1 MSSYFLIS
9 AGGPTLP
16 ENSNKASITADQ
28 VGLWLGPE
36 SPLTKALP
44 GFQPRPGQVDMA
56 GAVARALKRG
66 VPLIVEAGTG
76 TGKTLAYLV
85 PAVLSGLKVVVSTGT
100 RTLQDQINHKEL
112 PLLAQAMAPDLRWA
126 VLKGRTNYLCR
137 RRYEAF
143 ANQPDLQLPGAE
155 GGLLLLRRWARG
167 THSGDLDEVRGQGL
181 TNALNAEITSSSEQC
196 LGGRCGRREECFLME
211 ARRRAAEADI
221 VVVNHHL
228 FLADLMLKA
237 EGHGEALP
245 RYQAVVFDE
254 AHLVAEVATQ
264 VFGVSVSQARVN
276 TLLRDLSR
284 EAPGG
289 DKRTQAAG
297 AVDAAAVKLFSKLR
311 RMTGPAASL
320 GLEPGHLEM
329 LSKPGAELANAL
341 EKLAGTLHGDE
352 VEESLATRAIS
363 LAGDLSAVAQPVPG
377 HTVAWVQTARR
388 GISLNLSPVEV
399 GPHLDAALYQDL
411 SRLAFTSATL
421 AATGDLEPTRLRLGL
436 DTDTVKLS
444 VASPFDPAEQ
454 SLLYVPQ
461 SMPAPNHKDF
471 AQAVAQ
477 EVEEL
482 LKLSHGRAF
491 VLFTT
496 HRNLD
501 AVSGLL
507 REKLPY
513 TCLVQGQAPRMKLL
527 ERFKKETPSVLFA
540 TASFWQGV
548 DVPGE
553 ELSAV
558 IVDKLPFAPPDD
570 PLVAARIR
578 RLEEDGGNGFA
589 HLMLPE
595 AVLSLKQGLGRLL
608 RTPEDRGL
616 LAVLD
621 TRLATKGYG
630 KVFQRALK
638 PTPLTRKKEDVAA
651 FFDEQPIPF

>member
-1 MSSYFLIS
+1 LSSNFVVVP
-9 AGGPTLP
+9 GGPLLP
-16 ENSNKASITADQ
+16 DKSINRPAPADDID
-28 VGLWLGPE
+28 LWLGPE
-36 SPLTKALP
+36 SPLARELP

-56 GAVARALKRG
+56 RAVSRAFRRE

-85 PAVLSGLKVVVSTGT
+85 PALLSGLKVVVSTGT

-112 PLLAQAMAPDLRWA
+112 PLLARAMAPDLRWA

-143 ANQPDLQLPGAE
+143 ANQPDLNLPGAE

-167 THSGDLDEVRGQGL
+167 TKNGDLDQVRGQGL
-181 TNALNAEITSSSEQC
+181 STALSAEITSSSEQC
-196 LGGRCGRREECFLME
+196 LGGRCPRREECFLME
-211 ARRRAAEADI
+211 ARRKAAEADI

-237 EGHGEALP
+237 GGHGEALP

-264 VFGVSVSQARVN
+264 VFGVNVSQARVN
-276 TLLRDLSR
+276 TLLRDLAR
-284 EAPGG
+284 EAPGK
-289 DKRTQAAG
+289 DERKQAAN

-311 RMTGPAASL
+311 RMTGPVASL

-329 LSKPGAELANAL
+329 LAKPGAELASAL

-352 VEESLATRAIS
+352 VEESLATRAVS
-363 LAGDLSAVAQPVPG
+363 LADDLSAVAQPVPG

-399 GPHLDAALYQDL
+399 GPHLETALYQDI
-411 SRLAFTSATL
+411 SRLVFTSATL
-421 AATGDLEPTRLRLGL
+421 AATGDLEPTRIRLGL
-436 DTDTVKLS
+436 DTDTVKLI
-444 VASPFDPAEQ
+444 VASPFDPATQ
-454 SLLYVPQ
+454 SLLYVPK
-461 SMPAPNHKDF
+461 SMPAPNHNDF
-471 AQAVAQ
+471 AQAVAG

-482 LKLSHGRAF
+482 LGLSGGRAF

-496 HRNLD
+496 HRNLQT
-501 AVSGLL
+501 VSGLL

-513 TCLVQGQAPRMKLL
+513 TCLVQGEAPRMKLL
-527 ERFKKETPSVLFA
+527 TRFKEETPSVLFA

-570 PLVAARIR
+570 PLVAARIQR
-578 RLEEDGGNGFA
+578 IEEEGKSGFA

-630 KVFQRALK
+630 KVFQKALK
-638 PTPLTRKKEDVAA
+638 PTPLTRSKEDVAA
-651 FFDEQPIPF
+651 FFDEKPMPF

>member
-1 MSSYFLIS
+1 
-9 AGGPTLP
+9 
-16 ENSNKASITADQ
+16 
-28 VGLWLGPE
+28 
-36 SPLTKALP
+36 
-44 GFQPRPGQVDMA
+44 MA
-56 GAVARALKRG
+56 RAVARSLRQG
-66 VPLIVEAGTG
+66 IPLIVEAGTG
-76 TGKTLAYLV
+76 TGKTLAYLI
-85 PAVLSGLKVVVSTGT
+85 PSLLSGLKVVVSTGT
-100 RTLQDQINHKEL
+100 RTLQDQIDHKEL
-112 PLLAQAMAPDLRWA
+112 PLLARAMAPDLRWA
-126 VLKGRTNYLCR
+126 VLKGRANYLCR
-137 RRYEAF
+137 RRYESF
-143 ANQPDLQLPGAE
+143 ASQPDLKLPGAQ
-155 GGLLLLRRWARG
+155 GGLALLESWARE
-167 THSGDLDEVRGQGL
+167 TQSGDLDHVRGQGL
-181 TNALNAEITSSSEQC
+181 NGALVAEITASSEQC
-196 LGGRCGRREECFLME
+196 LGGRCPRREQCFLME

-228 FLADLMLKA
+228 FLADLMLKVQ
-237 EGHGEALP
+237 GHGEALP

-254 AHLVAEVATQ
+254 AHLLAEVATQ

-276 TLLRDLSR
+276 TLLRDLGR

-289 DKRTQAAG
+289 DDRKQAA
-297 AVDAAAVKLFSKLR
+297 ASVDAAAVKLFSKLR

-320 GLEPGHLEM
+320 GLEPGHLDM
-329 LSKPGAELANAL
+329 LSKPGSQLAEAL
-341 EKLAGTLHGDE
+341 EALAASLNGDE
-352 VEESLATRAIS
+352 VAESLASRAIG
-363 LAGDLSAVAQPVPG
+363 LAGDLAAVARPVPG

-399 GPHLDAALYQDL
+399 GPHLQAALYEDL
-411 SRLAFTSATL
+411 SRLVFTSATL

-436 DTDTVKLS
+436 DTDTVKLI
-444 VASPFDPAEQ
+444 VASPFDPASQ

-461 SMPAPNHKDF
+461 AMPAPNHPDF
-471 AQAVAQ
+471 PQAVAR

-482 LKLSHGRAF
+482 LALSRGRAF

-496 HRNLD
+496 HRNLET
-501 AVSGLL
+501 VSGLL
-507 REKLPY
+507 KDKLPY
-513 TCLVQGQAPRMKLL
+513 TCLVQGEAPRMQLL
-527 ERFKKETPSVLFA
+527 QRFKEETPSVLFA

-621 TRLATKGYG
+621 TRLTSKGYG
-630 KVFQRALK
+630 KVFQKALA
-638 PTPLTRKKEDVAA
+638 PTPLTRSKEDVAA
-651 FFDEQPIPF
+651 FFEETSLSI